1 MRRPCARTRT
11 RGRFVSTLGGYCL
24 AAEMS
29 RRSCSV
35 VVTLVAAALSIVT
48 ACTASEPIRGGAPA
62 PGSGDGGSGVGT
74 AGASAGSTGSAGTAG
89 AGSSTGA
96 AGGGPAAG
104 SAGSAGA
111 SGAGAG
117 VGTGVAGKTGSGTAG
132 TGAAGNKV
140 DAGAGG
146 SSTDAAATDGPV
158 LTYSGL
164 IGNML
169 IQNCGGCHFASPGV
183 NIQGGFSFSY
193 ENVTGVITSG
203 NKNCSALDASKRRV
217 VPGKPENSLIYI
229 KANVG
234 TPPSGC
240 GGHMPFSGGQLGPQ
254 VLATLHDWILQGAKP

>member
-1 MRRPCARTRT
+1 M
-11 RGRFVSTLGGYCL
+11 
-24 AAEMS
+24 
-29 RRSCSV
+29 
-35 VVTLVAAALSIVT
+35 
-48 ACTASEPIRGGAPA
+48 
-62 PGSGDGGSGVGT
+62 
-74 AGASAGSTGSAGTAG
+74 AGASGGSAGLEGTAG
-89 AGSSTGA
+89 AGSSSGS
-96 AGGGPAAG
+96 AGGGEPAG
-104 SAGSAGA
+104 SAGSVGA

-117 VGTGVAGKTGSGTAG
+117 AGSGSAGSGTGVAGRTGSGTAG
-132 TGAAGNKV
+132 TGAAGSKV

-146 SSTDAAATDGPV
+146 SSTDAAVTDGPV

-203 NKNCSALDASKRRV
+203 NKNCVALDASKRRA

-254 VLATLHDWILQGAKP
+254 VLGTLRDWILQGAKP